1 MKKETIFKFFIIHSI
16 VVVIILFIVFIYK
29 CPINYFFRVQC
40 PGCGIT
46 RAYLSAFKLDFISA
60 FRYHPLFFTI
70 APTILY
76 IAHRSLL
83 RIKLSCKIE
92 KLLFGILSVLFIFLY
107 IVRIITD
114 GINIL
119 K

>member
-1 MKKETIFKFFIIHSI
+1 MRKANIIEFFIIHSI
-16 VVVIILFIVFIYK
+16 VAVIIIFIVFIYK
-29 CPINYFFRVQC
+29 CPINYFWGVQC

-46 RAYLSAFKLDFISA
+46 RAYLSALNLDFISA
-60 FRYHPLFFTI
+60 FRYHPLFLTI

-76 IAHRSLL
+76 IAHRNIL

-92 KLLFGILSVLFIFLY
+92 KLLFCILLVLLIALY
-107 IVRIITD
+107 IVRILTN

>member
-1 MKKETIFKFFIIHSI
+1 MRKANVLKFFIIHSI

-29 CPINYFFRVQC
+29 CPINYFFGVQC

-46 RAYLSAFKLDFISA
+46 RAYLSALKLDFLSA

-76 IAHRSLL
+76 IAHRNIL
-83 RIKLSCKIE
+83 RKKLSCKIE
-92 KLLFGILSVLFIFLY
+92 KLLFCILLVFLITLY
-107 IVRIITD
+107 IVKILINC
-114 GINIL
+114 INI
-119 K
+119 